1 MFCLTHVQRLFSRT
15 LAASLIPFVLFQP
28 AAQAQDIPKMP
39 AGMMGKVSDQLMKE
53 MKPLDK
59 PLHIKI
65 CVFDIMG
72 RAGPVFGIAQD
83 VAIEARKW
91 NLFAELLPFT
101 NESVAAE
108 SFRTGQCEAVGL
120 TTLRARMFNPFI
132 GSFDAVG
139 ALPSYEHVKTA
150 LQLLM
155 GSDKTYPLSI
165 SGKYQVVGMTP
176 LGAAYVMVNDRA
188 INSIEKA
195 AGKKVAVMD
204 WDKSQA
210 KMIQQLGA
218 QPVPSDI
225 TNFAQKF
232 NNGVVDIVAAP
243 ALAFAPLELYRG
255 LGTKG
260 GIYKMPLINVTGSA
274 IINRTRLEKEVPDLD
289 ERLMKMRKFGLN
301 YVDQAIATVRQIEK
315 QVPNRYWMDVTPQDQ
330 EKYDVMMQQ
339 ARLQLTADG
348 VYDPKMMAMLKRVR
362 CHHNAKAAECSTKD
376 E

>member
-1 MFCLTHVQRLFSRT
+1 MRKFTVAALLGLLPTFGLT
-15 LAASLIPFVLFQP
+15 
-28 AAQAQDIPKMP
+28 QDIPKVP
-39 AGMMGKVSDQLMKE
+39 PGLIGSVSDQLMKE
-53 MKPLDK
+53 MKPLEK
-59 PLHIKI
+59 PLHVKI
-65 CVFDIMG
+65 CIFDIMG

-83 VAIEARKW
+83 VAVEARKW
-91 NLFAELLPFT
+91 NLFVELIAFT
-101 NESVAAE
+101 NESVATE
-108 SFRTGQCEAVGL
+108 SFRTGQCEAVGI
-120 TTLRARMFNPFI
+120 TTLRARMFNPFM

-139 ALPSYEHVKTA
+139 ALPTYEHVKTA
-150 LQLLM
+150 LQVLM

-165 SGKYQVVGMTP
+165 NGKYQIVGMAP
-176 LGAAYVMVNDRA
+176 IGAAYVMVNDRA

-260 GIYKMPLINVTGSA
+260 GVYKMPLINVTGSA
-274 IINRTRLEKEVPDLD
+274 VINRTRLEKEVPDLD
-289 ERLMKMRKFGLN
+289 ERLMKMRKFGLT
-301 YVDQAIATVRQIEK
+301 YVDQAIGAIRQIEK
-315 QVPNRYWMDVTPQDQ
+315 QVPAKYWMDVTPADQ
-330 EKYDVMMQQ
+330 EKYNIMMQQ
-339 ARLQLTADG
+339 ARMQLTAEG
-348 VYDPKMMAMLKRVR
+348 VYDPKMMNILKKVR
-362 CHHNAKAAECSTKD
+362 CHHNPKAAECSTKD

>member
-1 MFCLTHVQRLFSRT
+1 MNRLIHRAVFAALCLCA
-15 LAASLIPFVLFQP
+15 LATGGTPSH
-28 AAQAQDIPKMP
+28 AQDIPKMP
-39 AGMMGKVSDQLMKE
+39 PGMIGSVSDQLMKE
-53 MKPLDK
+53 MKPLAK
-59 PLHIKI
+59 PLYVKI
-65 CVFDIMG
+65 CIFDILG
-72 RAGPVFGIAQD
+72 KSGPVYSIAQD

-91 NLFAELLPFT
+91 NLFVELIPFT

-120 TTLRARMFNPFI
+120 TTLRARMFNNFM

-139 ALPSYEHVKTA
+139 ALPSYEHVKVA
-150 LQLLM
+150 LQLMM

-165 SGKYQVVGMTP
+165 SGKYQVVGMAP

-204 WDKSQA
+204 WDRSQA

-274 IINRTRLEKEVPDLD
+274 VINRTRLEKEVPDLD
-289 ERLMKMRKFGLN
+289 DRLMKMRKFGLS
-301 YVDQAIATVRQIEK
+301 YVDQAIATIRNIEK
-315 QVPNRYWMDVTPQDQ
+315 QVPTKYWMDVAPADQ
-330 EKYDVMMQQ
+330 EKYNIMMQQ
-339 ARLQLTADG
+339 ARLQLTKDG
-348 VYDPKMMAMLKRVR
+348 VYDPKMMTMLKRVR
-362 CHHNAKAAECSTKD
+362 CHLNPKAAECSTKD
-376 E
+376 EE